1 MNLRHSIYNVMVNK
15 KPGIS
20 YRYHKM
26 HDGSNGAVKVISWF
40 YLLWLNFAYYVLFCH
55 FLGKRPDVEYYESKR
70 IPTGNSESQE
80 YRKENPNL
88 SVSAYVNKLSQ
99 YDIIS
104 FDVFDTLIFRPL
116 SQPTDVFYMIGE
128 QMDILDFKN
137 IRAWAEWDARVKC
150 HEKHGHM
157 EVSFEEIWK
166 NLEEDTG
173 LSAAKGM
180 EIEQQIEGKLCYA
193 NPFMLEV
200 WNRLIEMEKKIIVVS
215 DMYLP
220 KECIVNILERAG
232 FVGAHKIYISNEYRK
247 SKAGG
252 RLYRKVIMDLYSV
265 DTDTGMKSGKDISR
279 RKGIPNTNPNGFSIV
294 HIGDNQHSDNHMAR
308 GYGIDVYPYPN
319 VNHNALLYRPFDMSY
334 LIGSAYRGLVS
345 NHLYNGLYEYSME
358 YEYGYLY
365 GGLFVVGYC
374 SFIHDY
380 CKKNQVEKLLFLSRD
395 GDILK
400 QVYDALYP
408 GENTEYVYW
417 SRKAATKLMANEDK
431 HDYFRRFIYHKVNQK
446 YTIRD
451 ILHSM
456 ELDFLVDELCDWKE
470 IWLERTVKSEQDSRA
485 LALKQLA
492 EDKMADQNK
501 LRKRIVQDFSEEV
514 LEKKRKKNFVDLRP
528 DDELTDRNGYL
539 LRRFIEAKWDKVL
552 AAYDTQQKAA
562 GKYYQEILHDCRKAA
577 AVDIGWAGSGALA
590 LSYLVNKVWGI
601 PCEIIGMI
609 AGTNTVHNAEPD
621 ASEPFL
627 QSGRLVAYL
636 YSQSHNRDLLKK
648 HDPNKD
654 YNVYWELLLSSPT
667 PQFAGFYNG
676 KLTGKTGDQRADCKN
691 SAYLQ
696 DLDITLRFGKY
707 DTNQDGIR
715 EIQRGI
721 LDFAHEYQEHF
732 KDFPYMFNISGRDA
746 YAPMLVAASHNE
758 KYLKAIAKRFA
769 LEINVN

>member
-20 YRYHKM
+20 YRYHKL
-26 HDGSNGAVKVISWF
+26 HDGSSGAVKVISWF
-40 YLLWLNFAYYVLFCH
+40 YLLWLNFAYYILFCR

-70 IPTGNSESQE
+70 ILTENSESQE
-80 YRKENPNL
+80 YLKANPNL
-88 SVSAYVNKLSQ
+88 DVSAYVNKLIQ

-116 SQPTDVFYMIGE
+116 SQPTDVFYMLGE

-157 EVSFEEIWK
+157 EVGLEEIWK

-173 LSAAKGM
+173 LPAEKGM
-180 EIEQQIEGKLCYA
+180 EIEQQIEGRLCYA
-193 NPFMLEV
+193 NPFMMEV
-200 WNRLIEMEKKIIVVS
+200 WRQLKALGKRIVVVS
-215 DMYLP
+215 DMYLS
-220 KECIVNILERAG
+220 KACLERMLEKAG
-232 FVGAHKIYISNEYRK
+232 FTGTEKIYVSSEYGK
-247 SKAGG
+247 NKASGTLFELVKKELG
-252 RLYRKVIMDLYSV
+252 EASVIHV
-265 DTDTGMKSGKDISR
+265 
-279 RKGIPNTNPNGFSIV
+279 
-294 HIGDNQHSDNHMAR
+294 GDNPHSDAKMAKKC
-308 GYGIDVYPYPN
+308 GFAAYPYPN
-319 VNHNALLYRPFDMSY
+319 VKRNALLYRPFDMSY

-345 NHLYNGLYEYSME
+345 NHLYNGLQAYSME

-365 GGLFVVGYC
+365 GGLFAVGYC

-380 CKKNQVEKLLFLSRD
+380 CNKNQVEKLLFLSRD

-408 GENTEYVYW
+408 GEKTEYVYW

-456 ELDFLVDELCDWKE
+456 ELDFLVDELSDWKE
-470 IWLERTVKSEQDSRA
+470 IWLKRTVKSEQD
-485 LALKQLA
+485 
-492 EDKMADQNK
+492 NK
-501 LRKRIVQDFSEEV
+501 A

-528 DDELTDRNGYL
+528 DDELTDKNGYL

-552 AAYDTQQKAA
+552 AAYDSQQKAA
-562 GKYYQEILHDCRKAA
+562 GKYYQEILQDCRKAA

-590 LSYLVNKVWGI
+590 LSHLVNKVWGI

-667 PQFAGFYNG
+667 PQFAGFYSEN
-676 KLTGKTGDQRADCKN
+676 LTGKTGSQCADFKN
-691 SAYLQ
+691 SAYLNE
-696 DLDITLRFGKY
+696 LDITLRFGKY
-707 DTNQDGIR
+707 DANQDGIR